1 MLSLPGLHSAA
12 KKKKNLV
19 EEKHPEDR
27 GCERDDRT
35 REIRDGRRGEE
46 KGVEGQWTERRHTK
60 MQDRPPVLF
69 SWVQGPLWQRSP
81 LPNVLYFPLYT
92 HIHTHT
98 SNCQTFHKPPLQR
111 GIPAS
116 KWDIDSLC
124 IIVKVTH
131 PKSQPVIDPF
141 PCTTQTILQHGS
153 PKKQRQWGSKESAC
167 WSFRSTEM
175 KEGWGEAEQMCLC
188 GQWQRSS

>member
-35 REIRDGRRGEE
+35 REIRDGRKGEE

-69 SWVQGPLWQRSP
+69 SWVQGPL
-81 LPNVLYFPLYT
+81 
-92 HIHTHT
+92 
-98 SNCQTFHKPPLQR
+98 
-111 GIPAS
+111 
-116 KWDIDSLC
+116 
-124 IIVKVTH
+124 
-131 PKSQPVIDPF
+131 
-141 PCTTQTILQHGS
+141 
-153 PKKQRQWGSKESAC
+153 
-167 WSFRSTEM
+167 
-175 KEGWGEAEQMCLC
+175 
-188 GQWQRSS
+188 